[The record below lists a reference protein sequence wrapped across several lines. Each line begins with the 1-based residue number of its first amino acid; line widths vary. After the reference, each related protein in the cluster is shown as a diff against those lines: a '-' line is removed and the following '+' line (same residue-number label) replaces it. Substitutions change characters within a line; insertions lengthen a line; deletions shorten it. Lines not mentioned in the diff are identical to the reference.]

1 MKREQGYSLVELLV
15 SMAIMTVVTGAIFQL
30 VNPSQSTAQIQPEVQ
45 DMQQRMRVGTD
56 SLFKDLVM
64 AGAGPYQGAL
74 TGSLINYFAPIL
86 PRKTGF
92 TDPDAYNVASPS
104 RITITY
110 VPNTYTQTTLSAAM
124 PQPSAELKVDFDP
137 NQPGCPNDGSCGFVE
152 GDEVLIFD
160 ESGHFDTF
168 SITNVQDS
176 ANHLQHRGQDLS
188 YAYAPPNAMI
198 LKVKS
203 YSFYLDTTTKQL
215 MRYDGGTDDPTP
227 IVDNVVDL
235 RFEYFGDPNPPL
247 APKPT
252 LGTANCLYDTLG
264 NYTASGL
271 TSLTTGGGSLAPL
284 PLSMFTDG
292 PFCGGGSNQFDVDL
306 FRVRKLRVTL
316 RIQTPNAVLRGRDTT
331 LFANPG
337 TSVTGQKYI
346 PDMVTSFEV
355 TPRNMNLGR

>member
-1 MKREQGYSLVELLV
+1 MRREDGFSLVEMLV
-15 SMAIMTVVTGAIFQL
+15 SMTIMLIITGAIFRL
-30 VNPSQSTAQIQPEVQ
+30 VSPSQASAQIQPEVQ

-56 SLFKDLVM
+56 ALFKELVM

-92 TDPDAYNVASPS
+92 SNPDGYNVASS
-104 RITITY
+104 NRITITY
-110 VPNTYTQTTLSAAM
+110 VPNTYTQTTLSASM
-124 PQPSAELKVDFDP
+124 PQPSAEIKVDFDP
-137 NQPGCPNDGSCGFVE
+137 NQPGCPADGSCGFQNN
-152 GDEVLIFD
+152 DEVLIFD
-160 ESGHFDTF
+160 ESGHFDAFT
-168 SITNVQDS
+168 ITEVQQS

-188 YAYAPPNAMI
+188 YAYAPPHAMI

-203 YSFYLDTTTKQL
+203 YSFYLDTTTNQL
-215 MRYDGGTDDPTP
+215 MRYDGGDDAPTP

-235 RFEYFGDPNPPL
+235 KFEYFGDPNPPA
-247 APKPT
+247 APVPT
-252 LGTANCLYDTLG
+252 LGTENCLYDTLG
-264 NYTASGL
+264 NYKLSGMTTL
-271 TSLTTGGGSLAPL
+271 STGGGSLAPL

-316 RIQTPNAVLRGRDTT
+316 RVQTPNAVLRGRDTT

-337 TSVTGQKYI
+337 TSIAGQKFI

-355 TPRNMNLGR
+355 APRNMNLSR